1 MIILLGAS
9 GYIGQAFQK
18 ELTRRGLPFHALSR
32 RDVDYT
38 DFRVL
43 LKYLRDIKPDFLINA
58 AGFTGRPNVDQC
70 EIAKAET
77 LAGNVLFSQAVA
89 HACAIVDLPW
99 GQVSSGCIYTG
110 AKVGSDANT
119 RIERD
124 LTVPAVR
131 ALLESNPEQI
141 HGFTED
147 DEPNF
152 SFSQPPCSFYSG
164 SKALAELALR
174 KIGGCYLWRLRIPFD
189 EFDNDRNYL
198 SKVQRYSKVYD
209 NVNSLSHRGD
219 FARACLDL
227 WERRAPFEI
236 YNMTNPGFV
245 STRQV
250 VDLIRKTL
258 KPDRDFEFW
267 ANDDEFYRIG
277 AKTPRSNCVLD
288 VTKLSRAGV
297 RIRPVAE
304 ALEESLSLWK
314 PMNQG

>member
-1 MIILLGAS
+1 MIVLLGAS
-9 GYIGQAFQK
+9 GYIGQAFQT
-18 ELTRRGLPFHALSR
+18 ELIRRGLPFQPLSR

-43 LKYLRDIKPDFLINA
+43 LEYLRQSKPEFLINA

-70 EIAKAET
+70 EIAKEET
-77 LAGNVLFSQAVA
+77 LDGNVLFPQTVA
-89 HACAIVDLPW
+89 HACAILDLPC
-99 GQVSSGCIYTG
+99 GQVSSGCIYSG
-110 AKVGSDANT
+110 AKVGAGA

-131 ALLESNPEQI
+131 ALLDSDPGQI
-141 HGFTED
+141 RGFTED

-152 SFSQPPCSFYSG
+152 SFCRPPCSFYSG
-164 SKALAELALR
+164 SKALAEQALR
-174 KIGGCYLWRLRIPFD
+174 KVGGCYLWRLRIPFD

-209 NVNSLSHRGD
+209 NINSLSHRGD

-245 STRQV
+245 STREV
-250 VDLIRKTL
+250 VELIRKTL
-258 KPDRDFEFW
+258 KPGRDFEFW
-267 ANDDEFYRIG
+267 ANDDEFYRTG

-288 VTKLSRAGV
+288 VTKLRRTGV
-297 RIRPVAE
+297 HIRPVTE
-304 ALEESLSLWK
+304 ALEESLRLWK
-314 PMNQG
+314 PVNHR